1 MNRTVHLPG
10 IVWALIVTSTALACG
25 DSDDEKDAAP
35 KLVISGERVARGSG
49 EADFILDLG
58 EIEADKATMDS
69 IVLTN
74 AGGSILRVALDDA
87 QLLPP
92 WVSLEFD
99 EVELKKGQK
108 ASVELSFY
116 LPGQGAFG
124 ATLKFRTNE
133 EKGVRTLRIHG
144 DAVRK
149 SKLSVR
155 GDAQKVDP
163 STGADYAVDFGT
175 IALGNPK
182 ALEVDVSNLSSEPL
196 ELEIQRVEESSD
208 WLSFAPASF
217 ELAPDE
223 TKHVEMSV
231 DRKNLGAFDATL
243 ELVVGGLPEA
253 RIRIQG
259 EGAQI
264 DLECDTEEVDFGDVV
279 VGEKETASFE
289 CTNHSPM
296 PIEIMLGE
304 FVGAFKDRFS
314 AEFAEGDPHTA
325 TVSEGESA
333 EVTVSY
339 TASSAGA
346 ATVTLPITDK
356 APQAVQ
362 MVLLKA
368 NGVEP

>member
-223 TKHVEMSV
+223 TKHVEVSV
-231 DRKNLGAFDATL
+231 DPEIGGTFEAAL

-253 RIRIQG
+253 RIRFQG
-259 EGAQI
+259 VGVPLEVECDATADVGDVIVGEEGAA
-264 DLECDTEEVDFGDVV
+264 VFG
-279 VGEKETASFE
+279 
-289 CTNHSPM
+289 CRNLSPL
-296 PIEIMLGE
+296 PVEILLGE
-304 FVGAFKDRFS
+304 FVGALKDRFS
-314 AEFAEGDPHTA
+314 AEFAEGDPGMA
-325 TVSEGESA
+325 TLPEGESA
-333 EVTVSY
+333 EIVVTYS
-339 TASSAGA
+339 ASSAGVVA
-346 ATVTLPITDK
+346 VSLAVSDK
-356 APQAVQ
+356 NENVLK
-362 MVLLKA
+362 MVHVKA
-368 NGVEP
+368 NGIEP